1 MGIFSIKNNLRNT
14 LVLSFMSTYLIPILV
29 VLVLVFTY
37 TYNDTKNSTLNELQ
51 TMSDAKADQISL
63 HIADHLQVTKHLS
76 ESKELASF
84 IEGLQQLQKIPNGEE
99 RQSQFGALTNNW
111 GIPVKQMFVQNG
123 FTRLAVFERTQ
134 GTLLF
139 DYNLS
144 YADFGRSLTDRVA
157 TADQKAQKEVVD
169 LVRTSGIAVIKDAS
183 IQGSIDH
190 SIVYY
195 AIPLYDSTGNF
206 THVLLAGHNLELINL
221 MTSIDYGRFKS
232 RDSILVNNKAVI
244 LSQPNHPTQTKN
256 LGSVSEQ
263 ALVQMALQNFPSRNT
278 TIIEEQSVRTY
289 GAYSPVRFDKLGTL
303 SNEISWVVVSEI
315 QASEVRQLIINELA
329 VILSVVLLVGIGV
342 FFFAR
347 FLATSIAK
355 PIQNL
360 TVSMNHL
367 SEGDLTNIPKTE
379 RGDEI
384 GLLMATTAKMVIH
397 WKTIMNS
404 LKEAVDVSN
413 QISSTVFASVEQQ
426 SAISVEQ
433 AGSITEISSTMDE
446 FTSSFA
452 QVSESV
458 EEVSKLTNEI
468 YQKIAESANLID
480 SVAHKMRDINT
491 DNTRDIDYIT
501 QLKTKSKDISKIME
515 IINKISDQTKII
527 SFNAALE
534 ASSAGEAGKR
544 FAVVAAEIRKLTED
558 VIHSTADID
567 NLVSEIQSLSDKMVM
582 ASEKTTKNIHHG
594 LEAADDSVQN
604 IETIVGSIKKSNEA
618 TKQIVLAVQQQQTAA
633 LQIQSGLKE
642 LSEGARQNS
651 EAIQSIS
658 ESDSEYRSVTEN
670 LTNIIA
676 EFKTKED

>member
-14 LVLSFMSTYLIPILV
+14 LILSFMSTYLIPILV
-29 VLVLVFTY
+29 VLILVFTY
-37 TYNDTKNSTLNELQ
+37 TYNDTKNNTLGELQ

-63 HIADHLQVTKHLS
+63 HIAEHLQATKQLS
-76 ESKELASF
+76 ESQELASF
-84 IEGLQQLQKIPNGEE
+84 IEGLQRLQNISNGEE
-99 RQSQFGALTNNW
+99 RESQFGILTNNW

-123 FTRLAVFERTQ
+123 FIRLAVFERTQ

-144 YADFGRSLTDRVA
+144 YADFGRSLSDRVA
-157 TADQKAQKEVVD
+157 TADQKAQKEV
-169 LVRTSGIAVIKDAS
+169 VRTSGIAVIKDAS

-206 THVLLAGHNLELINL
+206 SHVLLAGHNLELINL

-232 RDSILVNNKAVI
+232 RDTILVNNRSVI
-244 LSQPNHPTQTKN
+244 LTQPNHPTQTKN
-256 LGSVSEQ
+256 LGSVSEH
-263 ALVQMALQNFPSRNT
+263 ALVQMALQNFPSRNS
-278 TIIEEQSVRTY
+278 TIIEEQSVSTY
-289 GAYSPVRFDKLGTL
+289 GSYSPVRFDKLGTI
-303 SNEISWVVVSEI
+303 SNEVSWVVVSSM
-315 QASEVRQLIINELA
+315 QASEVRQLIINELV
-329 VILSVVLLVGIGV
+329 VILIVMLLVGIGV

-367 SEGDLTNIPKTE
+367 AEGDLTNIPETE

-384 GLLMATTAKMVIH
+384 GLLMETTAKMVIH

-404 LKEAVDVSN
+404 LKEAVNISN

-468 YQKIAESANLID
+468 YQKIAESVNLID

-558 VIHSTADID
+558 VIHSTTDID

-658 ESDSEYRSVTEN
+658 ESDAEYRSVTNN
-670 LTNIIA
+670 LSTIIA